1 MTIADAG
8 GFEFVNADQ
17 RLGDDAL
24 MISEDDRSTDISGSG
39 QYSSEGIKIDS
50 SG

>member
-1 MTIADAG
+1 MTIEDVG
-8 GFEFVNADQ
+8 GFEFVNGDQ
-17 RLGDDAL
+17 RPGDDAL
-24 MISEDDRSTDISGSG
+24 MTSGDDRSADISGSG